1 MTGERKHDAVSGTEE
16 SRSII
21 QGVYNAVMAHDDAAY
36 AAALHP
42 ELRVSSAP
50 YLPHGGPDGTVEQ
63 WQRMLASVAPV
74 LDINGLEVVDLLADG
89 DKVSAT
95 ARVKLLSSEETV
107 LFCENWTVRDG
118 RAYRMRVYCYDPAP
132 LLARLPK
139 QSAAL

>member
-1 MTGERKHDAVSGTEE
+1 
-16 SRSII
+16 
-21 QGVYNAVMAHDDAAY
+21 
-36 AAALHP
+36 
-42 ELRVSSAP
+42 
-50 YLPHGGPDGTVEQ
+50 
-63 WQRMLASVAPV
+63 MLASVAPV
-74 LDINGLEVVDLLADG
+74 LDINGLEVVELLADG